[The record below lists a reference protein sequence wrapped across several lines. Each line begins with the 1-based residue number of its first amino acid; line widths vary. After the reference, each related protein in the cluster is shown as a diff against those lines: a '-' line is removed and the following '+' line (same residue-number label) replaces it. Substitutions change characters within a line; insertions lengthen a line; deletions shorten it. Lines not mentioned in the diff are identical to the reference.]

1 MGIMW
6 ALDSEDGD
14 VVAPL
19 DNLQSDSPTSG
30 QEGEPPGNCFPYI
43 NAQSLVLKPQREGGG
58 SSFYSGAI
66 PAFLSSL
73 RAEHEA
79 WIAMEMKMI
88 EIPRE
93 VGGYHVRV
101 PRLSASAEKKVV
113 GADVI
118 SDPGIL
124 GYGVEDA
131 VERGELAC
139 KD

>member
-1 MGIMW
+1 
-6 ALDSEDGD
+6 
-14 VVAPL
+14 
-19 DNLQSDSPTSG
+19 
-30 QEGEPPGNCFPYI
+30 
-43 NAQSLVLKPQREGGG
+43 
-58 SSFYSGAI
+58 
-66 PAFLSSL
+66 
-73 RAEHEA
+73 
-79 WIAMEMKMI
+79 MEMKMI